1 MKLRYFIPSLV
12 AVIAAMFTGCSD
24 NDYDPTYF
32 SEIRVSQSY
41 VSLDVNGG
49 SASIDVVATGAW
61 SVTDVP
67 DWLTVSPASGSGS
80 GTITFSA
87 AAGVG
92 RTAEV
97 LINCEG
103 RTQHVNV
110 IQGIATVE
118 TATCAQVIAGPDSKT
133 YRVSGTVTS
142 IVNTTY
148 GNWYLNDGTGE
159 VYIYGTLDSKGGTKN
174 FLSWGLEV
182 GDQITVEGPKTTYNG
197 TVELVDV
204 TVVKIVKSLIK
215 CDSLT
220 VNGAAADELSV
231 EGGEIVANLTCK
243 GNGVAV
249 EIPAD
254 AQSWLGV
261 VSTTVGTNPTVTFR
275 VAPNDGDSRS
285 TTVVFKT
292 TDGKKEYTSQATI
305 KQKAFKLPKGKN
317 PNDPFTVAEA
327 IAKCQEI
334 GGTSDGEI
342 YYAKGK
348 ISSIKEISTSYGNG
362 TFNISADG
370 TDNNALTCYR
380 SFFLD
385 NQKFTDENQI
395 AVGDEVI
402 VCGKLVNYTDKNGV
416 VTPEFSGNVYIY
428 SLKKGSGAGGNDGSL
443 SKPYTVKEIT
453 ALAAELTENETSEA
467 DYYFKGKIS
476 TIKYTFSAQYGT
488 ATFFIS
494 DDGAAA
500 DEFQIYSAYYYGGNA
515 WVDGNTQIAVGDEV
529 VIYGKICNY
538 KGTLETASK
547 KAYVYSI
554 NGKSE

>member
-41 VSLDVNGG
+41 VSLNVNGG

-204 TVVKIVKSLIK
+204 TVVKITKSLIK
-215 CDSLT
+215 CDMLT
-220 VNGAAADELSV
+220 VNGEESDQLPL
-231 EGGEIVANLTCK
+231 EGGEIVATLTCK

-254 AQSWLGV
+254 AQSWLGI
-261 VSTTVGTNPTVTFR
+261 VSTTAGANPTVTFR
-275 VAPNDGDSRS
+275 AQPNAGGDRN
-285 TTVVFKT
+285 TTVTFKT

-305 KQKAFKLPKGKN
+305 YQAGAIIEGPIADFLAAEVGDTQYRLTGVITELYASDKQGKSFYIA
-317 PNDPFTVAEA
+317 DYSGQVLIYRAEGFIEAGAKVGDVVTVVGKRGAYKDTPQMVSGTFEA
-327 IAKCQEI
+327 LVHAVETVTLTEFLAKEPAADKFYKI
-334 GGTSDGEI
+334 GGTIDEI
-342 YYAKGK
+342 ANDQ
-348 ISSIKEISTSYGNG
+348 YGNLYL
-362 TFNISADG
+362 TDG
-370 TDNNALTCYR
+370 TERVYVYGCYPGWGATGDAR
-380 SFFLD
+380 KGLIGTLGL
-385 NQKFTDENQI
+385 K
-395 AVGDEVI
+395 VGDYLEVI
-402 VCGKLVNYTDKNGV
+402 GVRAVYKDTPQLSNGIFF
-416 VTPEFSGNVYIY
+416 TY
-428 SLKKGSGAGGNDGSL
+428 K
-443 SKPYTVKEIT
+443 T
-453 ALAAELTENETSEA
+453 AN
-467 DYYFKGKIS
+467 
-476 TIKYTFSAQYGT
+476 
-488 ATFFIS
+488 
-494 DDGAAA
+494 
-500 DEFQIYSAYYYGGNA
+500 
-515 WVDGNTQIAVGDEV
+515 
-529 VIYGKICNY
+529 
-538 KGTLETASK
+538 
-547 KAYVYSI
+547 
-554 NGKSE
+554 